1 MHQVFAKKR
10 ISVAVGAAL
19 LVSACGGGGVGSST
33 STASNGG
40 SAGNAWMN
48 TSVAPAQRAT
58 LLVAAMTLA
67 DKEEQLVGSPGVV
80 PELPDCLGARHIAGL
95 PKYQIPTLRITNGP
109 VGVGQNDCVPLS
121 VGNPLAALTNPASAK
136 ATAVPSALATAAS
149 FDPTVATQFGN
160 LIGTEGSNLAL
171 QVFEAPGMNQARLPV
186 GGRNFEYMGEDPFLT
201 GTMGSAEIQAVQ
213 SHGMIAMAKHFVAN
227 EQETNRMTVQE
238 NVDDRTLH
246 EIYLLPFEMAV
257 KNGQVGALMC
267 SYNSVNGFSMCENKH
282 LMTDV
287 LRGQWGFKGYVQS
300 DFFATHSTAD
310 TMLAGLDNEM
320 PGLSIPG
327 TPDLT
332 WWTPANLNAALA
344 SGQIQ
349 TSDIDT
355 ALIRRYTQMFQ
366 AGVFDRSMT
375 QTSINASADGA
386 IAKDMG
392 EQSAVLLQNNGVLPF
407 ARTVQNVVV
416 IGKASQVYA
425 QQSVAAGSVVGTPEG
440 AGGGSSDVEPLY
452 TVSPV
457 QGLQDVLTNLG
468 NTGAKVHLVLVD
480 DTNTTATIDGTPGT
494 FAAAQSAA
502 ASADA
507 VIVMAGSMSEE
518 GADQATF
525 TDATGMTLDTGKY
538 LNSLDWY
545 GPKPNT
551 ITTTATAKTSNTLAM
566 IQALVAVNNKTVL
579 VLKDN
584 AAQTLDS
591 SLLAGGASAPAAI
604 LEAWYPGE
612 EDGHIVADLLFGVA
626 NPSGKLPVTF
636 PQTGQGFMDSMTQT
650 QYPGVMVNGSPTV
663 SYSEGLNM
671 GYRWYDAN
679 NKVPAFEFGYGLSY
693 TTFTITN
700 PSVSQGANGT
710 YVVSATVTNTG
721 KLAGAEVAQAYV
733 GMPASTGEPPKRL
746 VGFQKVSLA
755 AGASQVVNIVIDP
768 NSANHPLGTWNTDT
782 QQWANASGSYA
793 VYVGNSSRKLASA
806 GAISQ

>member
-1 MHQVFAKKR
+1 MHQIFARKR
-10 ISVAVGAAL
+10 TSIAVSAAL
-19 LVSACGGGGVGSST
+19 LVSACGGGGSN
-33 STASNGG
+33 TASNG
-40 SAGNAWMN
+40 SPAANAWMD
-48 TSVAPAQRAT
+48 TSLAPAQRAA
-58 LLVAAMTLA
+58 LLVTAMTLA

-80 PELPDCLGARHIAGL
+80 PELPNCLGSRHISGL

-109 VGVGQNDCVPLS
+109 VGVGQNDCVSLS
-121 VGNPLAALTNPASAK
+121 VGNTFSALGDSSSAK

-149 FDPTVATQFGN
+149 FDPAVATQFGN

-227 EQETNRMTVQE
+227 EQETNRLTVQE
-238 NVDDRTLH
+238 SIDDRTLH
-246 EIYLLPFEMAV
+246 ELYLLPFEMAV

-282 LMTDV
+282 LLTDV

-300 DFFATHSTAD
+300 DFFAAHSTAN

-320 PGLSIPG
+320 PGLNAPG
-327 TPDLT
+327 AVT
-332 WWTPANLNAALA
+332 WWTPANLTAALA

-355 ALIRRYTQMFQ
+355 ALTRRYTQMFQ
-366 AGVFDRSMT
+366 AGVFERPLV
-375 QTSINASADGA
+375 QTTINASADGA
-386 IAKDMG
+386 IARDMG

-407 ARTVQNVVV
+407 AKTVQNVVV
-416 IGKASQVYA
+416 VGKASQVYA
-425 QQSVAAGSVVGTPEG
+425 QQSVANGQVVGSTV
-440 AGGGSSDVEPLY
+440 AGGSSDVEPLY
-452 TVSPV
+452 TVAPV
-457 QGLQDVLTNLG
+457 QGLQDVLTSLG
-468 NTGAKVHLVLVD
+468 NTGAKVHLILVD
-480 DTNTTATIDGTPGT
+480 DTNATATIDGAATT
-494 FAAAQSAA
+494 FKAAQSAA

-538 LNSLDWY
+538 LNTLDWY
-545 GPKPNT
+545 GPKPSA
-551 ITTTATAKTSNTLAM
+551 ITTTATAKSSNTLAM
-566 IQALVAVNNKTVL
+566 VQALVAVNNKTVL

-636 PQTGQGFMDSMTQT
+636 PQAGQGFMDSMTQT
-650 QYPGVMVNGSPTV
+650 QYPGIMVDGSPTV
-663 SYSEGLNM
+663 TYSEGLNM

-693 TTFTITN
+693 TTFTITK
-700 PSVSQGANGT
+700 PSVTPGANGT

-733 GMPASTGEPPKRL
+733 GMPVSSGEPPKRL

-755 AGASQVVNIVIDP
+755 AGASQAVNIVIDP
-768 NSANHPLGTWNTDT
+768 NAANHPLGTWNKDT
-782 QQWANASGSYA
+782 QQWVNASGAYA
-793 VYVGNSSRKLASA
+793 VYMGNSSRKLASA

>member
-1 MHQVFAKKR
+1 
-10 ISVAVGAAL
+10 
-19 LVSACGGGGVGSST
+19 
-33 STASNGG
+33 
-40 SAGNAWMN
+40 MN
-48 TSVAPAQRAT
+48 TTLPPAQRAT

-67 DKEEQLVGSPGVV
+67 DKEEQLVGSPGIV
-80 PELPDCLGARHIAGL
+80 PELPNCLGSRHISGL

-109 VGVGQNDCVPLS
+109 VGVGQNDCVSTS
-121 VGNPLAALTNPASAK
+121 VSSTFSALGDPSSAK

-149 FDPTVATQFGN
+149 FDPAVATQFGN

-213 SHGMIAMAKHFVAN
+213 AHGMIAMAKHFVAN
-227 EQETNRMTVQE
+227 EQETNRLSVQE
-238 NVDDRTLH
+238 SIDDRTLH
-246 EIYLLPFEMAV
+246 ELYLLPFEMAV

-300 DFFATHSTAD
+300 DFFAAHSTAN

-320 PGLSIPG
+320 PGLSAPG
-327 TPDLT
+327 AVT

-355 ALIRRYTQMFQ
+355 ALTRRYTQMFQ
-366 AGVFDRSMT
+366 AGVFDRAIV
-375 QTSINASADGA
+375 QTAINASADGS

-392 EQSAVLLQNNGVLPF
+392 EQSAVLLQNNGVLPMSK
-407 ARTVQNVVV
+407 TVQNVVV
-416 IGKASQVYA
+416 VGKASQVYA
-425 QQSVAAGSVVGTPEG
+425 QQSVANGQVFGSTV
-440 AGGGSSDVEPLY
+440 AGGSSDVEPLY
-452 TVSPV
+452 TVAPV
-457 QGLQDVLTNLG
+457 QGLRDVLTSLG
-468 NTGAKVHLVLVD
+468 NTSAKVHLILVD
-480 DTNTTATIDGTPGT
+480 DTNTTATIDGAATT
-494 FAAAQSAA
+494 FAAAKTAA
-502 ASADA
+502 TSADA

-538 LNSLDWY
+538 LNTLDWY
-545 GPKPNT
+545 GPKPSA
-551 ITTTATAKTSNTLAM
+551 ITTTVTAKTSNTLAM
-566 IQALVAVNNKTVL
+566 IQALVAANSKTVL

-584 AAQTLDS
+584 AAQALDA

-636 PQTGQGFMDSMTQT
+636 PRVGQGFMDSITQV
-650 QYPGVMVNGSPTV
+650 QYPGVMIDGNPTV
-663 SYSEGLNM
+663 TYSEGLNM

-679 NKVPAFEFGYGLSY
+679 NKTPAFEFGYGLSY

-700 PSVSQGANGT
+700 PSVSPGANGT

-746 VGFQKVSLA
+746 VGFQKISLA
-755 AGASQVVNIVIDP
+755 AGASQVVKIAIDP
-768 NSANHPLGTWNTDT
+768 NSASHPLGTWNKDT
-782 QQWANASGSYA
+782 QQWVNASGSYP
-793 VYVGNSSRKLASA
+793 VYLGNSSRKLAAA